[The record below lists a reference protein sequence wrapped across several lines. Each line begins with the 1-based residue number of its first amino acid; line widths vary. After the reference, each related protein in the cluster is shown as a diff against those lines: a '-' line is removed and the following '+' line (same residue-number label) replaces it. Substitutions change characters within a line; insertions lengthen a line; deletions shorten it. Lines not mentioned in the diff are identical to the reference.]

1 MQTTIRRRSKK
12 RAKQERE
19 YKEVREMY
27 LNMRPWC
34 EVKGCH
40 CEATEIHHMKG
51 RIGELLTNTLWF
63 MAVCRSHHNYIENHP
78 IEAKEQGYSYSRL
91 SKPETL

>member
-27 LNMRPWC
+27 LNMNPWC

-40 CEATEIHHMKG
+40 CEATEIHHKKG
-51 RIGELLTNTLWF
+51 RIGELLTNTIWF
-63 MAVCRSHHNYIENHP
+63 MSVCRSHHNYIENHP
-78 IEAKEQGYSYSRL
+78 NEAKNEGYSYSRL
-91 SKPETL
+91 SKTETL